1 MITLEKLDNG
11 IRVVMERMDGCRSVA
26 IGAWVKAG
34 SVDENSG
41 ENGIT
46 HFIEHMLFKGTSS
59 RSAKDIAVEMD
70 AVGGNLNAF
79 TAKECT
85 CFYANILDEHV
96 DLAVDVLADMIM
108 NPRLDPDDIGREKGV
123 VIEEIHMTGDIPEDL
138 VQETLAGL
146 LYAGDPLA
154 RPILG
159 KEETVESFTRESI
172 LGYMHRRYTP
182 DNIVI
187 SCAGNF
193 EREKLMDELNERF
206 GRISPSHDGSTRVYG
221 EKRGARLFKSI
232 EKDIGQVQICM
243 GLPGFA
249 VGEAGQYP
257 LGVLSNAFGGSMSS
271 RLFQHIREDSGMAY
285 SVYSFTSSYSATGS
299 FGMYA
304 GTSEKQAPKV
314 LDALMNEIENVKR
327 SGITPDELERSK
339 EQMKGSYIIGF
350 EGTSAHSSA
359 NGKAML
365 LRNKLYSSDDVIRKI
380 DGVTM
385 DDINDI
391 IPHVF
396 DADRLCAAFV
406 GKGTQKLADSF
417 K

>member
-1 MITLEKLDNG
+1 
-11 IRVVMERMDGCRSVA
+11 
-26 IGAWVKAG
+26 
-34 SVDENSG
+34 
-41 ENGIT
+41 
-46 HFIEHMLFKGTSS
+46 
-59 RSAKDIAVEMD
+59 
-70 AVGGNLNAF
+70 
-79 TAKECT
+79 
-85 CFYANILDEHV
+85 
-96 DLAVDVLADMIM
+96 
-108 NPRLDPDDIGREKGV
+108 
-123 VIEEIHMTGDIPEDL
+123 
-138 VQETLAGL
+138 
-146 LYAGDPLA
+146 
-154 RPILG
+154 
-159 KEETVESFTRESI
+159 
-172 LGYMHRRYTP
+172 
-182 DNIVI
+182 
-187 SCAGNF
+187 
-193 EREKLMDELNERF
+193 
-206 GRISPSHDGSTRVYG
+206 
-221 EKRGARLFKSI
+221 
-232 EKDIGQVQICM
+232 
-243 GLPGFA
+243 
-249 VGEAGQYP
+249 
-257 LGVLSNAFGGSMSS
+257 
-271 RLFQHIREDSGMAY
+271 MAY

-365 LRNKLYSSDDVIRKI
+365 LRNKLYSADDVIRKI

-385 DDINDI
+385 DDINAI

>member
-1 MITLEKLDNG
+1 
-11 IRVVMERMDGCRSVA
+11 
-26 IGAWVKAG
+26 
-34 SVDENSG
+34 
-41 ENGIT
+41 
-46 HFIEHMLFKGTSS
+46 
-59 RSAKDIAVEMD
+59 
-70 AVGGNLNAF
+70 
-79 TAKECT
+79 
-85 CFYANILDEHV
+85 
-96 DLAVDVLADMIM
+96 
-108 NPRLDPDDIGREKGV
+108 
-123 VIEEIHMTGDIPEDL
+123 
-138 VQETLAGL
+138 
-146 LYAGDPLA
+146 
-154 RPILG
+154 
-159 KEETVESFTRESI
+159 
-172 LGYMHRRYTP
+172 
-182 DNIVI
+182 
-187 SCAGNF
+187 
-193 EREKLMDELNERF
+193 
-206 GRISPSHDGSTRVYG
+206 
-221 EKRGARLFKSI
+221 
-232 EKDIGQVQICM
+232 
-243 GLPGFA
+243 
-249 VGEAGQYP
+249 
-257 LGVLSNAFGGSMSS
+257 
-271 RLFQHIREDSGMAY
+271 MAY

-417 K
+417 I